1 MDSNQVDEVKLY
13 ELIGARLKQRRLER
27 EKTQAWL
34 AERVGMLRTSITNI
48 EKGRQKPPLH
58 VIYAL
63 CDALDGDPLEI
74 LPTLEEVR
82 QFVDQDVIINAEH
95 MARLPPKTAR
105 FLREVMDDS
114 TRRSQ

>member
-1 MDSNQVDEVKLY
+1 VDSNQVDEVKLY
-13 ELIGARLKQRRLER
+13 ELIGARLKRRRVER
-27 EKTQAWL
+27 ESTQAWL

-63 CDALDGDPLEI
+63 CDALDVDPFEI

-82 QFVDQDVIINAEH
+82 QFDQNVVINSDH

-105 FLREVMDDS
+105 FLRGVMDDS
-114 TRRSQ
+114 TRRNQ